1 MVFQFA
7 VLAFYHIFFMKFLF
21 PLAFRDL
28 EDMEINEVQCESSG
42 RTVRISYAE
51 KIQQHL
57 K

>member
-1 MVFQFA
+1 MVFNYSTG
-7 VLAFYHIFFMKFLF
+7 LLSYIFMKFLF